1 MMMTKE
7 QKEHKIKLIYL
18 IIIVN
23 VEYARRK
30 PFNNIYEIISF
41 VYEQVF
47 WARELARI
55 VKSKTFKS
63 GMYEIQDK
71 RQ

>member
-1 MMMTKE
+1 MMTKE

-41 VYEQVF
+41 AYEQLF
-47 WARELARI
+47 WAIELTKVAR
-55 VKSKTFKS
+55 SKTFKS